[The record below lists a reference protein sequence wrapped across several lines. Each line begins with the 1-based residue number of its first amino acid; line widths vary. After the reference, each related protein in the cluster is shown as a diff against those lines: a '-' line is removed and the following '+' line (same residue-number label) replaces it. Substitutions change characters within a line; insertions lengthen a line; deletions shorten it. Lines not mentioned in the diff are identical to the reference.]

1 MATKRLTVKSYLTEK
16 EFETVLA
23 NSTKAGLSMSKFI
36 RRVATGQTVPSVI
49 DSQAILALLADNA
62 DLARLGGL
70 FKIALDSR
78 SLQPELRRLLREIEK
93 TRLEIK
99 EKVREINDGKRH

>member
-1 MATKRLTVKSYLTEK
+1 MIEKIPFFISPPYQVFKITCSLVFKLNTVAVS
-16 EFETVLA
+16 EFKP
-23 NSTKAGLSMSKFI
+23 NSLKFS
-36 RRVATGQTVPSVI
+36 T
-49 DSQAILALLADNA
+49 LALLAVNA